1 MENICMIICTIL
13 CTLCT
18 IKTFLDSREP
28 KQEAKQDFTD
38 DEISKIKQV
47 VNILTW
53 GGEDENQN

>member
-1 MENICMIICTIL
+1 MDVFCMIVCVVSCVL
-13 CTLCT
+13 CLYMTVT
-18 IKTFLDSREP
+18 RKNPQTKP
-28 KQEAKQDFTD
+28 DFTD